1 MTTQTARVTG
11 VDFVI
16 LPTRDFDAAVGFYG
30 GVLGLPAGKRWG
42 DRPAQEFQAGNL
54 TLAVWDPT
62 AFGQDFQPSRSP
74 VALQAPDIHGT
85 RAHLEAHGV
94 TFRTET
100 FDSGVC
106 HQAVFEDPDG
116 NLLIL
121 HHRYA
126 PAGAE
131 RPRPT

>member
-1 MTTQTARVTG
+1 MTTETPHVTG
-11 VDFVI
+11 VDFI
-16 LPTRDFDAAVGFYG
+16 LVPTQDHDAAVEFYG
-30 GVLGLPAGKRWG
+30 TVLGIPAGNRWG
-42 DRPAQEFQAGNL
+42 DKPAQEFQAGNL

-62 AFGQDFQPSRSP
+62 AFGQEFHRNRNP
-74 VALQAPDIHGT
+74 VALQVPDVD
-85 RAHLEAHGV
+85 RAREHLEAHDV

-126 PAGAE
+126 PKSA
-131 RPRPT
+131 